1 MVCCLLLIFF
11 LFSKGLLQLLANQA
25 NRQIVNMFGLANRE
39 NLIRKEETYY
49 QGTTKPQDI
58 LSDDKYQSRG
68 TGGYLIGL
76 IFAGFVPLASQSSF
90 PRIVYSVAK
99 YRPTFN
105 TLIWE
110 DVIFAIQ
117 T

>member
-1 MVCCLLLIFF
+1 
-11 LFSKGLLQLLANQA
+11 
-25 NRQIVNMFGLANRE
+25 MFGLADRE

-49 QGTTKPQDI
+49 QETTNPQDCLMI
-58 LSDDKYQSRG
+58 STNHRG
-68 TGGYLIGL
+68 RGVLGL
-76 IFAGFVPLASQSSF
+76 IFAGFVPLASQSPF
-90 PRIVYSVAK
+90 PSIVYSVAK
-99 YRPTFN
+99 YRPLLV

>member
-1 MVCCLLLIFF
+1 MTSSCNCP
-11 LFSKGLLQLLANQA
+11 
-25 NRQIVNMFGLANRE
+25 IVDMFGLADRE

-49 QGTTKPQDI
+49 QETTNPQDCLTI
-58 LSDDKYQSRG
+58 S
-68 TGGYLIGL
+68 TNHGGGGGVLGL
-76 IFAGFVPLASQSSF
+76 IFAGFVPLASQSPF
-90 PRIVYSVAK
+90 PSIVYSVAK
-99 YRPTFN
+99 YRPILV

>member
-1 MVCCLLLIFF
+1 
-11 LFSKGLLQLLANQA
+11 
-25 NRQIVNMFGLANRE
+25 MFGLADRE

-49 QGTTKPQDI
+49 QETTNPQDCLMI
-58 LSDDKYQSRG
+58 STNHGGGGG
-68 TGGYLIGL
+68 TWVN
-76 IFAGFVPLASQSSF
+76 FSWVCVPLASQSPF
-90 PRIVYSVAK
+90 PSIVYSVAK
-99 YRPTFN
+99 YRPILV

>member
-1 MVCCLLLIFF
+1 
-11 LFSKGLLQLLANQA
+11 
-25 NRQIVNMFGLANRE
+25 MFGLADRE

-49 QGTTKPQDI
+49 QETTNPQDCLMI
-58 LSDDKYQSRG
+58 S
-68 TGGYLIGL
+68 TNHGGGVLGL
-76 IFAGFVPLASQSSF
+76 IFAGFVPLVSQSPF
-90 PRIVYSVAK
+90 PSIVYSVAK
-99 YRPTFN
+99 YRPILV

>member
-1 MVCCLLLIFF
+1 MVCCLLLIIIFP
-11 LFSKGLLQLLANQA
+11 FSKGLLQLLANQA
-25 NRQIVNMFGLANRE
+25 NRQIVDMFGLADRE

-49 QGTTKPQDI
+49 QETTNPQDCLMI
-58 LSDDKYQSRG
+58 STNHGGGGG
-68 TGGYLIGL
+68 TWVN
-76 IFAGFVPLASQSSF
+76 FCWVCVPLASQSPF
-90 PRIVYSVAK
+90 PSIVYSVAK
-99 YRPTFN
+99 YRPILV

>member
-1 MVCCLLLIFF
+1 
-11 LFSKGLLQLLANQA
+11 
-25 NRQIVNMFGLANRE
+25 MFGLADRE

-49 QGTTKPQDI
+49 QETTNPQDCLMI
-58 LSDDKYQSRG
+58 S
-68 TGGYLIGL
+68 TNHGGGGVLGL
-76 IFAGFVPLASQSSF
+76 IFAGFVPLASQSPF
-90 PRIVYSVAK
+90 PSIVYSVAK
-99 YRPTFN
+99 YRPLLV

>member
-1 MVCCLLLIFF
+1 MVCCLLLIIIFP
-11 LFSKGLLQLLANQA
+11 FSKGLLQLLANQA
-25 NRQIVNMFGLANRE
+25 NRQIVDMFGLADRE

-49 QGTTKPQDI
+49 QETTNPQDCLMI
-58 LSDDKYQSRG
+58 S
-68 TGGYLIGL
+68 TNHGGGGVPGL
-76 IFAGFVPLASQSSF
+76 IFAGFVPLASQSPF
-90 PRIVYSVAK
+90 PSIVYSVAK
-99 YRPTFN
+99 YRPILV

>member
-1 MVCCLLLIFF
+1 MVCCLLLIIIFP
-11 LFSKGLLQLLANQA
+11 FSKGLLQLLANQA
-25 NRQIVNMFGLANRE
+25 NRQIVDMFGLADRE

-49 QGTTKPQDI
+49 QETTNPQDCLMI
-58 LSDDKYQSRG
+58 S
-68 TGGYLIGL
+68 TNHGGGGATWVN
-76 IFAGFVPLASQSSF
+76 FCWVCVPLASQSPF
-90 PRIVYSVAK
+90 PSIVYSVAK
-99 YRPTFN
+99 YRPILV